1 MKKLYCVVPKAD
13 ARKLMRRLQR
23 LGCVEIRD
31 ADVGEKL
38 PQSKNRTE
46 KLEETLANAN
56 AAVDF
61 LREYSEDA
69 GLSLDAPEVSLEDFE
84 SGLDIITEGEAAKAN
99 RLCRDIRA
107 LKGRVFD
114 LKSSL
119 SALEVWTGEKLELP
133 VQRTSSTVIFAGTFP
148 KGIKFESLTADLGDT
163 PYSVIPMEERDGHIP
178 ALICAHRDC
187 SEMVRK
193 TAFAAGFTPFAMTV
207 TREDGYAAGKAEKL
221 KSELKELGERLS
233 SLTAAAKKQSEHIV
247 EIKALA
253 DLCEVRIER
262 ERAFAMTGE
271 TGHTRIICG
280 WIPKVRLSEAEALM
294 NEFGCAYTAEE
305 PAEGDDVPTLLSNNV
320 YARQFEPIISMYST
334 PHYGEFDPTFIM
346 SIFYTI
352 IFGLMFADVGY
363 GLLVVL
369 GCIGLIKFTRLGR
382 TMKKML
388 TMFALSGVSCV
399 IFGILLGG
407 YFGDL
412 PQAILKGYMG
422 YETVES
428 PALIFDMIEN
438 PIAMLAVSLAIGLL
452 HIVAAMLIKMYI
464 LIRAG
469 DVFGAVFDIGSWLV
483 VFAGIG
489 VIFVNSTAGIIV
501 ASAGAA
507 MLVLTQGRH
516 QKNIVMKLVKGV
528 MSLYDIISYASD
540 LLSYSRILAL
550 SLSSAVI
557 ATVVNLLATM
567 TGFSFGGLIL
577 FAVIFTLGH
586 GINFALNLLSSY
598 IHASRL
604 QYLEFFGKF
613 YEGGGRDFAPFSVKS
628 NKVNLK

>member
-1 MKKLYCVVPKAD
+1 MKKLYCVAPKAD
-13 ARKLMRRLQR
+13 ARRLIRRLER
-23 LGCVEIRD
+23 LGCAEIKN
-31 ADVGEKL
+31 ADVGE
-38 PQSKNRTE
+38 SIAEDKNKIAR
-46 KLEETLANAN
+46 LEEALANAN
-56 AAVDF
+56 AAIDF
-61 LREYSEDA
+61 LKEYHDDP
-69 GLSLDAPEVSLEDFE
+69 GLSLEAPEVSLDDFE
-84 SGLDIITEGEAAKAN
+84 SGLDIITEGEVAKAN
-99 RLCRDIRA
+99 RLRCDIA
-107 LKGRVFD
+107 SLKGRIFD
-114 LKSSL
+114 LKASI
-119 SALEVWTGEKLELP
+119 SALQTWTDLEIELP
-133 VQRTSSTVIFAGTFP
+133 VHTTQSSVITAGTFT
-148 KGIKFESLTADLGDT
+148 GGVRLDSLTAELGDT
-163 PYSVIPMEERDGHIP
+163 PYSIIPMGENGEALVVSHKDFSER
-178 ALICAHRDC
+178 
-187 SEMVRK
+187 VRK
-193 TAFAAGFTPFAMTV
+193 AVFSAGFTPFTLTA
-207 TREDGYAAGKAEKL
+207 TRADGYARGKAEELAAELDAHQRKL
-221 KSELKELGERLS
+221 A
-233 SLTAAAKKQSEHIV
+233 SLTAAAKQQSEHIV

-253 DLCEVRIER
+253 DLTELRIER
-262 ERAFAMTGE
+262 EKALGMTAE
-271 TGHTRIICG
+271 TDRTRIICA
-280 WIPKVRLSEAEALM
+280 WVPKIRLPEVEALM
-294 NEFGCAYTAEE
+294 DELGCAYLAED

-346 SIFYTI
+346 SIFYTV

-369 GCIGLIKFTRLGR
+369 GCIGLIKFTGFGR
-382 TMKKML
+382 KMKKML

-399 IFGILLGG
+399 VFGVLLGG

-422 YETVES
+422 YETVKS

-438 PIAMLAVSLAIGLL
+438 PIAMLAVSLGVGLL

-464 LIRAG
+464 LVRAG
-469 DVFGAVFDIGSWLV
+469 DVFGAVFDVGSWLV

-489 VIFVNSTAGIIV
+489 VIFVNSTVGIII

-550 SLSSAVI
+550 ALSSAVI

-567 TGFSFGGLIL
+567 TGFSFGGLI
-577 FAVIFTLGH
+577 FFVIIFTLGH

-613 YEGGGRDFAPFSVKS
+613 YEGGGRDFAPLSVKS